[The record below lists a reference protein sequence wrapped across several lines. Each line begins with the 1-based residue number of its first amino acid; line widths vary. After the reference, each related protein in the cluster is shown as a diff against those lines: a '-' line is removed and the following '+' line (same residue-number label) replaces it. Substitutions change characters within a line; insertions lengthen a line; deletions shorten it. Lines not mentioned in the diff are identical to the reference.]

1 MLECTA
7 FHYGARMLGMRRMRV
22 ENTVLHYLG
31 VVLVAFSVLQAAPL
45 VVSAIHVETVRF
57 PMRIYAIPALL
68 ALAAGAL
75 LLGFFRPRRLTTG
88 GAMAIGALG
97 WFALSL
103 VGAIPF
109 WLALDVT
116 YLDAFFEAVSGFTTT
131 GATVL
136 EGLSLLPKSLLLWR
150 ALTQWIGGLGIFTL
164 FLFVIRGSGLSHT
177 LMGAETHKAASERFS
192 PGVFTSLRIL
202 WSIYIGLTALCCL
215 LLRLEGLSFF
225 DAATH
230 AMTTLS
236 TGGFS
241 SYDESIGHFALSGY
255 RHAVWIEYTILLF
268 MFLGGTSFLVHWHLL
283 RRRLRV
289 VWRNTELRLWIAVLL
304 LATLAI
310 VIADWP
316 RVGEVG
322 IHGHIR
328 SSLFGVVSIATTTGF
343 STASLTGSGIS
354 PLTRQIILVLML
366 FGGCVGST
374 SGGLKIAR
382 GALLAK
388 VLRRRLRV
396 ISRTPHEV
404 LPLTLNRKLV
414 DRAEVDRTVGIAIAW
429 VGALGITWMV
439 GSALSALTGWE
450 SLSAAM
456 SAVGNIGPTYVDP
469 SQFVRLGAGVKVT
482 YILAMIAGR
491 LEILPFLLIFSRR
504 VWR

>member
-1 MLECTA
+1 
-7 FHYGARMLGMRRMRV
+7 MRRLRI

-45 VVSAIHVETVRF
+45 IVSAIHVETVRF
-57 PMRIYAIPALL
+57 PMRIYAIPAIL
-68 ALAAGAL
+68 AVALGGL
-75 LLGFFRPRRLTTG
+75 LLGLFRPRRLTTG

-109 WLALDVT
+109 WLALEIT
-116 YLDAFFEAVSGFTTT
+116 FLDAFFEAASGFTTT
-131 GATVL
+131 GATIL

-164 FLFVIRGSGLSHT
+164 FLFVIRGRAVRHT
-177 LMGAETHKAASERFS
+177 LLGAETHKAASERFS
-192 PGVFTSLRIL
+192 PGVSTSLRIL
-202 WSIYIGLTALCCL
+202 WTIYFGLTLLCCIV
-215 LLRLEGLSFF
+215 LRLLGLNLF

-241 SYDESIGHFALSGY
+241 SYDESIGYFALHGF
-255 RHAVWIEYTILLF
+255 RHAVWIEWTVLLF

-283 RRRLRV
+283 RRRARV
-289 VWRNTELRLWIAVLL
+289 ASRNSELRLWIAVLL
-304 LATLAI
+304 TATLAI
-310 VIADWP
+310 AFVD
-316 RVGEVG
+316 RGQVGAVG
-322 IHGHIR
+322 IHAHVR
-328 SSLFGVVSIATTTGF
+328 TSLFHVVSIATTTGF
-343 STASLTGSGIS
+343 STTSLTSAGIS

-366 FGGCVGST
+366 FGGCIGST
-374 SGGLKIAR
+374 AGGLKIGRA
-382 GALLAK
+382 ALLMK
-388 VLRRRLRV
+388 VLRHRIRR

-404 LPLTLNRKLV
+404 LPLTLNGKTI
-414 DRAEVDRTVGIAIAW
+414 DRAEIDRAVAISISW
-429 VGALGITWMV
+429 IGAVVIVWMI

-450 SLSAAM
+450 SLSAAL
-456 SAVGNIGPTYVDP
+456 SAIGNVGPTYIDP
-469 SQFVRLGAGVKVT
+469 SEFVQLGAGVKVT

>member
-1 MLECTA
+1 MLD
-7 FHYGARMLGMRRMRV
+7 MRRLRI

-31 VVLVAFSVLQAAPL
+31 IVLVAFSALQAAPL
-45 VVSAIHVETVRF
+45 IVSAIHVETVRF
-57 PMRIYAIPALL
+57 PVRIYAIPALL
-68 ALAAGAL
+68 AVAAGML
-75 LLGFFRPRRLTTG
+75 LLTLFRPRRLTTG

-116 YLDAFFEAVSGFTTT
+116 YLDAFFEAASGFTTT

-164 FLFVIRGSGLSHT
+164 FLFVIRGSGLRHT
-177 LMGAETHKAASERFS
+177 LMGAEAHKAASERFS

-202 WSIYIGLTALCCL
+202 WSIYVGLTVLCCL
-215 LLRLEGLSFF
+215 LLRLEGLSLF
-225 DAATH
+225 DAVTH

-241 SYDESIGHFALSGY
+241 SYDESVGYFVLHGY

-283 RRRLRV
+283 RRRLRT
-289 VWRNTELRLWIAVLL
+289 VWRNSELRLWIAVLL

-310 VIADWP
+310 VIADW
-316 RVGEVG
+316 GQAGALG

-328 SSLFGVVSIATTTGF
+328 SSLFNVVSIATTTGF
-343 STASLTGSGIS
+343 STTSLTGSGIS

-366 FGGCVGST
+366 FGGCIGST
-374 SGGLKIAR
+374 AGGLKIAR
-382 GALLAK
+382 GALLTK
-388 VLRRRLRV
+388 VLRRRIRA
-396 ISRTPHEV
+396 ISRTPHEI
-404 LPLTLNRKLV
+404 LPLTLNRKSV
-414 DRAEVDRTVGIAIAW
+414 DRAEIDRTIAIAISW
-429 VGALGITWMV
+429 IGALGITWIV

-450 SLSAAM
+450 SLSAAL
-456 SAVGNIGPTYVDP
+456 SALGNVGPTYVDP
-469 SQFVRLGAGVKVT
+469 SQFVRLGAGVKVI